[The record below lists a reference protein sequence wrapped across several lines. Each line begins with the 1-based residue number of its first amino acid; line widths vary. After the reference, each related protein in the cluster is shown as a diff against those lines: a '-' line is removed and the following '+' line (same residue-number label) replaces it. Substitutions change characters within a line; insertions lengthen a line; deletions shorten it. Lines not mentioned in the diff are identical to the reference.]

1 MLYTK
6 IQRQSFLSTGKVDFL
21 PYMGITTILFNDAEP
36 IEQTVRIPST
46 EGPMCNLVKIS
57 QMVLEK
63 KMFKDFMVLYLYRAQ
78 EQG

>member
-6 IQRQSFLSTGKVDFL
+6 IQRQSFLSTGEVDFL
-21 PYMGITTILFNDAEP
+21 PYMGITAILFSDAEP

-46 EGPMCNLVKIS
+46 EGPMLNLVKIG